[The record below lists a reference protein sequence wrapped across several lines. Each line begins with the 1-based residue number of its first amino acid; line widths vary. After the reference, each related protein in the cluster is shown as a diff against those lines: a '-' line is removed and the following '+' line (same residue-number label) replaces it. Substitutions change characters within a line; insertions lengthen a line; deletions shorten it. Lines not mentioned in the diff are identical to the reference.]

1 MHRFKANHWL
11 ATFFASFFF
20 CWGIFLPFWPLWLEQ
35 EGLDPG
41 LVGTVLGVALFLR
54 CLSSLWLVNRVQRES
69 QLIIAIRWLCLL
81 TLGVFA
87 LFLAFNGWYWLA
99 GLTLLANFII
109 APLIPLGDAVA
120 TRWVKQI
127 GLDYGK
133 VRLWGSISFIV
144 AAIATGWLSE
154 QYGHHVI
161 LYTLLFALLLTF
173 SVAILNPTPALTD
186 SQQTNTVRASLWQVC
201 RLPGLWQFLL
211 VTSCIQGSH
220 GAYYTYSAIYWQS
233 AGIPET
239 VIGYLWA
246 FAVVAEVLL
255 MANAKRWFANV
266 TLPKLFMLAA
276 TGAVIRWT
284 VLALSTDVTVLF
296 LSQALHAFTFALAQ
310 IAAIR
315 FIAEKAPAAYSIQL
329 QALYSALALGL
340 AIALATLVSSSLY
353 QAWQGNV
360 FWLMALMVLP
370 VFVIYGRAS
379 SNS

>member
-1 MHRFKANHWL
+1 MYANQWL

-20 CWGIFLPFWPLWLEQ
+20 CWGVFLPFWPLWLEQ
-35 EGLDPG
+35 EGLNASQ
-41 LVGTVLGVALFLR
+41 VGIVLGIALFLR
-54 CLSSLWLVNRVQRES
+54 CLSSLWLVNRVKQES
-69 QLIIAIRWLCLL
+69 LLLPAIRSLCLL
-81 TLGVFA
+81 TLAIFS
-87 LFLAFNGWYWLA
+87 LFLWFKGFVWLA
-99 GLTLLANFII
+99 LLTLLANFVI

-127 GLDYGK
+127 ELDYGK
-133 VRLWGSISFIV
+133 VRLWGSVSFIV

-154 QYGHHVI
+154 QYGHQVI
-161 LYTLLFALLLTF
+161 LYALLMALVFTF
-173 SVAILNPTPALTD
+173 AVALMKPHPMPTD
-186 SQQTNTVRASLWQVC
+186 SQQTNSARASLWQVC
-201 RLPGLWQFLL
+201 RQPNLWQFLL

-233 AGIPET
+233 AGISET

-246 FAVVAEVLL
+246 FAVVAEVCL
-255 MANAKRWFANV
+255 MANAKRWFASV
-266 TLPKLFMLAA
+266 TLPRLFILAA
-276 TGAVIRWT
+276 VGAVLRWSA
-284 VLALSTDVTVLF
+284 LAVSTDVTLLF
-296 LSQALHAFTFALAQ
+296 LSQALHALTFALAQ

-353 QAWQGNV
+353 QTWQGNV
-360 FWLMALMVLP
+360 FWLMAAMALP